1 MQAYGIRLWLEPRGL
16 RKGLFV
22 GRRETPPRGG
32 NYAKGVR
39 AKFRD
44 GVARS
49 EQWVVLNFDLTP
61 FASKGMGGGRSDA
74 P

>member
-1 MQAYGIRLWLEPRGL
+1 MC
-16 RKGLFV
+16 
-22 GRRETPPRGG
+22 REVFEKDSSHAGETSRAG

-39 AKFRD
+39 AKFRY

-61 FASKGMGGGRSDA
+61 FASTKRQGCELA
-74 P
+74 